1 MMMDYILSMLRNG
14 QNPQQIAMQF
24 LQNKQNPMIENWISL
39 AQQGKTEELENIA
52 RNIVKQQG
60 RDFDTEFKAFKQQF
74 GSFK

>member
-1 MMMDYILSMLRNG
+1 MMNYILSMLRNG

-24 LQNKQNPMIENWISL
+24 LQNKQNPMIQNWINL

-60 RDFDTEFKAFKQQF
+60 RDFDAEFRAFRQQF
-74 GSFK
+74 EGFK